1 MRSRYAIF
9 AIVSRKKNKNKKKK
23 KQAGLLKDLNAY
35 MHLLLLSPCKPFK
48 EYPFPIHSE
57 SGGVF
62 VEAVI
67 ERFGE
72 AQRQQLVK
80 TLYDFLGQDMG
91 WYYGTDSSF
100 PFTLSALRLS
110 SDAPHKMDG
119 IQIATATSWSDIEYE
134 LKTVWGR
141 WSTSEETFEEESQI
155 LFTMDM
161 PFGKTGAMMVR
172 FAAKPCVPLFVMVRL
187 LHLLENEAWRMTAD
201 VGEVRITDRNGLPHP
216 RMNAEAYG
224 LHAHIGLTRFRTN
237 D

>member
-1 MRSRYAIF
+1 V
-9 AIVSRKKNKNKKKK
+9 AIVSRKKKRNKKK

-35 MHLLLLSPCKPFK
+35 MHLLLFSPCKPFK
-48 EYPFPIHSE
+48 EYPFPIHTE

-80 TLYDFLGQDMG
+80 TLHDFLTLDMG
-91 WYYGTDSSF
+91 WYYGVASSF
-100 PFTLSALRLS
+100 PDMLSALRLS
-110 SDAPHKMDG
+110 SDATQKMDG
-119 IQIATATSWSDIEYE
+119 IQIAVATGWDDIECE
-134 LKTVWGR
+134 LKMVWDR

-161 PFGKTGAMMVR
+161 PFGKTGATMVR

-187 LHLLENEAWRMTAD
+187 LHLLEHDAWRMMAD